1 MLSFLKY
8 IALNQNFTLS
18 EAAISAS
25 GQKAQRH
32 TNQYIKPFLPGE
44 SKHQPLSHE
53 IASDVGHLKAGDS
66 VTLHSHHIDEK
77 GVHHVVVSKKG
88 SSKKIAIPTSK
99 IKKPSLGRA
108 GKSTYNDEYALKTV
122 WNHFVKTPKKL
133 TNKKSMLDEI
143 GKARTDSS
151 HPLHFDNQNDEG
163 FSGKKRTE
171 AHRDSYYE
179 ELERATHAAHGLAT
193 HPEFKKVVSAKSKM
207 TVSGAARGKL
217 SNIWTRNGAKNAT
230 SKADVTIG
238 EGKVA
243 RTLSLKKG
251 RNSQLMSAEP
261 NEMMATYDHATDEHI
276 KAGSGFTTEHKKE
289 VMKQIAQVHKH
300 LSSMSGADRPTQEK
314 LRDRAQSIING
325 IHKKHPN
332 LIRHVADEAAQGHGK
347 FGRDGV
353 GTARFIVSTTDNG
366 SHVHDTVTG
375 HHPIQSS
382 PVPRVALPKGQDN
395 RPGNLKLDY
404 TTK

>member
-1 MLSFLKY
+1 MLSFTKY
-8 IALNQNFTLS
+8 IMLNQSSILF
-18 EAAISAS
+18 EAAIAAS
-25 GQKAQRH
+25 GQRAQRH
-32 TNQYIKPFLPGE
+32 TNQYIKPFLSGE
-44 SKHQPLSHE
+44 PNHQPLSHE
-53 IASDVGHLKAGDS
+53 MASNIGHLKSGDK
-66 VTLHSHHIDEK
+66 VTLHSHHVDEN
-77 GVHHVVVSKKG
+77 GIHHVVVSKKG

-108 GKSTYNDEYALKTV
+108 GKSTYNDEHALKTV
-122 WNHFVKTPKKL
+122 WNHFVSAPKKL
-133 TNKKSMLDEI
+133 TNKKTMLDEI
-143 GKARTDSS
+143 SKARNDKS
-151 HPLHFDNQNDEG
+151 HPLHFDNQTDDG
-163 FSGKKRTE
+163 FSGKKKTE
-171 AHRDSYYE
+171 AHRESYYE
-179 ELERATHAAHGLAT
+179 ELERATHAVHGLAT
-193 HPEFKKVVSAKSKM
+193 HPEFKQAVSSKSKM

-217 SNIWTRNGAKNAT
+217 SDIWTKNGAKNTT
-230 SKADVTIG
+230 SKADVIIG
-238 EGKVA
+238 EGKNK

-261 NEMMATYDHATDEHI
+261 SEMMATYDHATDEHV
-276 KAGSGFTTEHKKE
+276 KANSGFTAEHKKE
-289 VMKQIAQVHKH
+289 VLKQISQVHKH

-314 LRDRAQSIING
+314 LRDKAQSIING

-332 LIRHVADEAAQGHGK
+332 LIRHIADEASQGHGK

-353 GTARFIVSTTDNG
+353 GTARFIVSTTGSG

-375 HHPIQSS
+375 EHPIQSS